1 MSRLFAVIRHRCR
14 DSCPRQHGRIVC
26 QAPLLGFAKSDT
38 QVAVACYH
46 RGVADS
52 LEVLPYRTLLR
63 REESYAIHALIYAAE
78 NPGAPTAQMAA
89 DLKFPPAFLAKV
101 LRRLA
106 EVGYL
111 DNRTGRKGGITL
123 NVDPA
128 QLTLLDVVESVSG
141 PLVLDTCQTRRRCAT
156 QERKGYCRLNVAWIN
171 ASLGLRDVF
180 ASVRL
185 DRLIDTQPQ
194 GKPSLPK
201 KVRGKAQH
209 A

>member
-1 MSRLFAVIRHRCR
+1 MSTKLDVRVDF
-14 DSCPRQHGRIVC
+14 G
-26 QAPLLGFAKSDT
+26 
-38 QVAVACYH
+38 CYH
-46 RGVADS
+46 RDVPESIAP
-52 LEVLPYRTLLR
+52 LPYRTLLR

-101 LRRLA
+101 LRRLS

-111 DNRTGRKGGITL
+111 DNRTGRNGGISL
-123 NVDPA
+123 KVDPA
-128 QLTLLDVVESVSG
+128 AVTLLDVIESVSG
-141 PLVLDTCQTRRRCAT
+141 PLILDTCQSKRRCAT

-180 ASVRL
+180 GSVRL
-185 DRLIDTQPQ
+185 DALVDPRE
-194 GKPSLPK
+194 GALP
-201 KVRGKAQH
+201 A